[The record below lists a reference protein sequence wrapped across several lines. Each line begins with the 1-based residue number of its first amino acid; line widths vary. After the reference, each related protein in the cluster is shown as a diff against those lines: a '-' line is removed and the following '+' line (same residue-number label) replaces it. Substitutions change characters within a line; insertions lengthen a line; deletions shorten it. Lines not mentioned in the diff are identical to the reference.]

1 MKHKLKKIKK
11 CPTQGKRQ
19 KHRRTKFIS
28 LCPTKR
34 GRELCSYVLMSKKE
48 EPSMEIRSFFQKV
61 SHARN
66 KTEAHKNRIYVLMT
80 ISDPRSSKKW
90 SFCLNKC
97 GADPRS
103 PIPDPRKNG
112 IGAIFLGAKMLKMR
126 KKLKKTII
134 FCQ

>member
-1 MKHKLKKIKK
+1 MKHMQKKFKK
-11 CPTQGKRQ
+11 CPTQGIRQ
-19 KHRRTKFIS
+19 KHRRTEFMS

-34 GRELCSYVLMSKKE
+34 GSYVLMSKKE

-80 ISDPRSSKKW
+80 IPDPRSSKKC

-103 PIPDPRKNG
+103 PILDPRKNG
-112 IGAIFLGAKMLKMR
+112 IGAIFLGVKMLKMR
-126 KKLKKTII
+126 KKLKKNII
-134 FCQ
+134 FCE